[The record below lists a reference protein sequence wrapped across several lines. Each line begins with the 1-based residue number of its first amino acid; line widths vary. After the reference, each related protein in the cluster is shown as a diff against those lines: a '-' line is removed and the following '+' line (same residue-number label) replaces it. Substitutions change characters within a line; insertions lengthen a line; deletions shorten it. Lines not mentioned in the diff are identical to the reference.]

1 MKYKNDLD
9 SLYITSID
17 FDELRFKKFWPM
29 LHLHLNM
36 MFYKPSIAQ
45 PGVLSRYMDGYG
57 LKYMD
62 H

>member
-1 MKYKNDLD
+1 MSLD
-9 SLYITSID
+9 S
-17 FDELRFKKFWPM
+17 KGFWPV